1 MNIEELRAAA
11 ETLKHDALQPIMPA
25 VHRETLVGMN
35 KVALMAIGMPSGAP
49 AEQVARCLALAAS
62 ALPALLAVVE
72 AAEAETKHPEHHG
85 HWYGYMPNSTTPNPC
100 PCALCA
106 ALRHLNEKGTD
117 DADKG

>member
-1 MNIEELRAAA
+1 MSTIEELREASL
-11 ETLKHDALQPIMPA
+11 TLAKMGTMHT
-25 VHRETLVGMN
+25 TLVGNRHMALCGEGSDDPIRWTVDEV
-35 KVALMAIGMPSGAP
+35 KAVALAGN
-49 AEQVARCLALAAS
+49 

-106 ALRHLNEKGTD
+106 ALRHLNEKGNA
-117 DADKG
+117 DADTG